1 MLGLGGLTE
10 VAHMRA
16 LFQVLNST
24 CPRTQADAYIGA
36 VLARHGRR
44 RTALS
49 RFSPVT
55 VGWLAS
61 APALQP

>member
-44 RTALS
+44 MALS
-49 RFSPVT
+49 HFSPVT